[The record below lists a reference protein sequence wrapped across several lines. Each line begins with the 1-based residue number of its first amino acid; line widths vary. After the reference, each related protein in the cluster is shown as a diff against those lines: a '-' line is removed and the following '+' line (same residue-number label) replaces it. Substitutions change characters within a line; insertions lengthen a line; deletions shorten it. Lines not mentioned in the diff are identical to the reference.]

1 MTSIIKDLY
10 DKRIINTPPFVSET
24 HYEVIIG
31 SEAYG
36 VSSSKSD
43 RDIYGFTIPPKEMVF
58 PHLGGEIIGFGRQAK
73 RFEQFQQHHVKHKD
87 IEYDFQIFNIVKFF
101 QLCYD
106 NNPNMID
113 CLYVPQ
119 RCILHCSKIGTL
131 VRDNRKAFL
140 HKGSFHKFR
149 GYAFQ
154 QLHKAKDKAYNHIAK
169 LLHKYDITE
178 IVDIYQVEAVVEKRD
193 ENLHPGLLKFSSEDL
208 NELYNLFK
216 RGSDKERISP
226 KRLATVMKYGWDCKF
241 GYHIVRLA
249 DEAEQIL
256 TTGFI
261 DLERNKEMMK
271 AIRNGEMSLEE
282 VEKWFSEKELHLEKL
297 YHESV
302 AVPYSADESVL
313 RNLLLDCL
321 EEYYGN
327 LESSVITRL
336 DQADS
341 LVKQIKDLIVSQ
353 GY

>member
-1 MTSIIKDLY
+1 M
-10 DKRIINTPPFVSET
+10 
-24 HYEVIIG
+24 
-31 SEAYG
+31 
-36 VSSSKSD
+36 
-43 RDIYGFTIPPKEMVF
+43 
-58 PHLGGEIIGFGRQAK
+58 
-73 RFEQFQQHHVKHKD
+73 
-87 IEYDFQIFNIVKFF
+87 
-101 QLCYD
+101 
-106 NNPNMID
+106 
-113 CLYVPQ
+113 
-119 RCILHCSKIGTL
+119 
-131 VRDNRKAFL
+131 RDNRRSFL

-154 QLHKAKDKAYNHIAK
+154 QLHKAKDKAYVHIAK
-169 LLHKYDITE
+169 LLHKYNIMD
-178 IVDIYQVEAVVEKRD
+178 IVDINDVEAVWSIRRQGIDKNDVKFHE
-193 ENLHPGLLKFSSEDL
+193 GLLKFTETDL
-208 NELYNLFK
+208 EALYNLFK
-216 RGSDKERISP
+216 RGSDRERISP
-226 KRLATVMKYGWDCKF
+226 KRLATVMKYGWDTKF

-256 TTGFI
+256 TVGFI

-282 VEKWFSEKELHLEKL
+282 VEKWFAEKELHLEKL

-302 AVPYSADESVL
+302 AIPYSADESVL

-341 LVKQIKDLIVSQ
+341 LVKQIKDLIVSH